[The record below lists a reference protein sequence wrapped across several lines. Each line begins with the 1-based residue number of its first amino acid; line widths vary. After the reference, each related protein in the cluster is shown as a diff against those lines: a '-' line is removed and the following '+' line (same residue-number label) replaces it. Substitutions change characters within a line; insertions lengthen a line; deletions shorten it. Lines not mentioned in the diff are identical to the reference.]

1 MALLVAAANAWIA
14 PNNKPA
20 SGAIPVQKSQS
31 LLDTRLDLAG
41 ISSEFAGER
50 FLSLLLQDINQ
61 KFGQVPTERQG
72 LAELITFAATMPFR
86 AVPQDTSYAFLRG
99 INKSDIFWQRA
110 SAAKGDGIFLEANL
124 STGVAATVCADA
136 TVAGKT
142 ASTSDAGVMWG
153 FKEHP
158 LMYEY
163 FYIYNRATAR
173 STCNAKW
180 LSAKI
185 TEAECKP
192 DSTLELTAFYSDSAL
207 W

>member
-50 FLSLLLQDINQ
+50 VLSLLLQDINQ

-110 SAAKGDGIFLEANL
+110 SAVKGEGIFLEAN
-124 STGVAATVCADA
+124 AAACTDA

-142 ASTSDAGVMWG
+142 PSSGDAGVMWG

-192 DSTLELTAFYSDSAL
+192 DSTLELTPFYSDSAL

>member
-1 MALLVAAANAWIA
+1 VALLVAAANAWIA
-14 PNNKPA
+14 PNDRPVYG
-20 SGAIPVQKSQS
+20 SIPIQKAQS

-110 SAAKGDGIFLEANL
+110 SAAKGTGIFLEAN
-124 STGVAATVCADA
+124 DA
-136 TVAGKT
+136 TNACTDANLKGSAT
-142 ASTSDAGVMWG
+142 STSDTGAMWG

-163 FYIYNRATAR
+163 FYIYNRATSAR
-173 STCNAKW
+173 KICNAKW
-180 LSAKI
+180 LSAK
-185 TEAECKP
+185 TEESECNKN
-192 DSTLELTAFYSDSAL
+192 SAL
-207 W
+207 

>member
-1 MALLVAAANAWIA
+1 
-14 PNNKPA
+14 
-20 SGAIPVQKSQS
+20 

-41 ISSEFAGER
+41 ISSEFAGEK

-72 LAELITFAATMPFR
+72 LAELITFAAIMPFR

-110 SAAKGDGIFLEANL
+110 SAAKGTGIFLEAN
-124 STGVAATVCADA
+124 DA
-136 TVAGKT
+136 TNACTDATLKGSAT
-142 ASTSDAGVMWG
+142 STSDTGAMWG

-163 FYIYNRATAR
+163 FYIYNR
-173 STCNAKW
+173 STGDRKICNAKW
-180 LSAKI
+180 LSAK
-185 TEAECKP
+185 TEESECKK
-192 DSTLELTAFYSDSAL
+192 DSAL
-207 W
+207 

>member
-1 MALLVAAANAWIA
+1 M
-14 PNNKPA
+14 
-20 SGAIPVQKSQS
+20 S

-41 ISSEFAGER
+41 ISSEFGGER

-61 KFGQVPTERQG
+61 RFGQVPTERQG
-72 LAELITFAATMPFR
+72 LAELLTFAATMPFR

-110 SAAKGDGIFLEANL
+110 TAAKGTGIFLEANANAC
-124 STGVAATVCADA
+124 TDA
-136 TVAGKT
+136 TVAGK
-142 ASTSDAGVMWG
+142 ATSSSGVEKAMWG

-173 STCNAKW
+173 SNCNAKW
-180 LSAKI
+180 LSA
-185 TEAECKP
+185 
-192 DSTLELTAFYSDSAL
+192 
-207 W
+207 